1 MYSGLAPLVTVGYLQ
16 AKEFATNVI
25 EPESF
30 SLSFFSLY
38 LMGLGTEAEAPAKG
52 VGTPI
57 RLTFCATLGLWTLE
71 ARLVCTWCKG
81 FISTPWSEDNMWSG
95 VWLRPALPTFWL
107 ECGDP
112 FMYCGLNFPCW
123 KVELNLFAKTRKE
136 LHSVWKLSEKLLIFI
151 ML

>member
-38 LMGLGTEAEAPAKG
+38 LMGLGTEAPAKG

-57 RLTFCATLGLWTLE
+57 RLTFCATLGL
-71 ARLVCTWCKG
+71 
-81 FISTPWSEDNMWSG
+81 
-95 VWLRPALPTFWL
+95 
-107 ECGDP
+107 
-112 FMYCGLNFPCW
+112 
-123 KVELNLFAKTRKE
+123 
-136 LHSVWKLSEKLLIFI
+136 
-151 ML
+151 